1 MDADLPVYPEEKDE
15 NSKKTWQK
23 KKSNHTRTV
32 NELTLEKWIS
42 TYPAQ
47 CTYLATQ
54 IWFTQKTYTIFESAK
69 GRKRHLNDLRDVRTR
84 GMEGEVTSESDE
96 YASLADCNNEQ
107 LEVLTYKAKQDAELK
122 RA

>member
-1 MDADLPVYPEEKDE
+1 LEKEVGNELKHQLWITYENMDADLPVYPEEKDE

-54 IWFTQKTYTIFESAK
+54 IWFT
-69 GRKRHLNDLRDVRTR
+69 
-84 GMEGEVTSESDE
+84 
-96 YASLADCNNEQ
+96 
-107 LEVLTYKAKQDAELK
+107 
-122 RA
+122 